1 MNQERQ
7 DTTALADFALRM
19 VIKSKGG
26 YRFQADAAKGL
37 DLALDAMFA
46 DKKFEPRAQLE
57 ALVRLGLLFE
67 TKHRA
72 APIADTIYAVLAK
85 DERALRALGIA
96 SGAKN
101 RQLRARFARMVGESV
116 SNRAPVFG
124 SAAPAGSLK
133 VSSFLDPTA
142 SPLKRRPA
150 GKRPTSPASTKRRRG
165 SWD

>member
-1 MNQERQ
+1 MNQEQ
-7 DTTALADFALRM
+7 NATALADFALRM
-19 VIKSKGG
+19 VIKSKGS
-26 YRFQADAAKGL
+26 YRFQDNAPKGL
-37 DLALDAMFA
+37 RLALDAMFA
-46 DKKFEPRAQLE
+46 EAKFEPRAQLE

-96 SGAKN
+96 SGAKD
-101 RQLRARFARMVGESV
+101 RKLRARFARMVGESV
-116 SNRAPVFG
+116 NKRAPVFG

-142 SPLKRRPA
+142 SPLKRRAPA
-150 GKRPTSPASTKRRRG
+150 QRPTSPASTKRRRG